1 MFHVSKRKIK
11 MEKVS
16 INKSIRL
23 SQHFTLGEM
32 TRTGTGIPNIPSRVI
47 IENLKRLCPW
57 LEELRRRYNE
67 RYVFEE
73 GGRFF
78 EEGGR
83 RKEEGEYYKG
93 RKEAAEPEEA
103 EEAEEP
109 IVITSG
115 YRSPEVNRAV
125 GGSPTSNHL
134 TGCAVDIRCAG
145 VEQAIRYAAILLDIA
160 DEWEQDF
167 DELLTEH
174 NRKGRYWV
182 HFAVKPKDNRR
193 KILFLQK

>member
-1 MFHVSKRKIK
+1 MNNVT
-11 MEKVS
+11 V
-16 INKSIRL
+16 NKSIRL

-47 IENLKRLCPW
+47 IENLRNICENW
-57 LEELRRRYNE
+57 LEEMRRRYNE

-83 RKEEGEYYKG
+83 RKEEGEYFKG
-93 RKEAAEPEEA
+93 REECGVRSENR

>member
-1 MFHVSKRKIK
+1 

-16 INKSIRL
+16 INKTIRL
-23 SQHFTLGEM
+23 SQHYTLGEM
-32 TRTGTGIPNIPSRVI
+32 TKTGTGIPNIPSRVS
-47 IENLKRLCPW
+47 IENLRNICENW
-57 LEELRRRYNE
+57 LEEMRRRYNE

-83 RKEEGEYYKG
+83 RKEEGEYSKG
-93 RKEAAEPEEA
+93 REET

>member
-1 MFHVSKRKIK
+1 MNNVT
-11 MEKVS
+11 V
-16 INKSIRL
+16 NKSIRL

-47 IENLKRLCPW
+47 IENPRNICENW

-83 RKEEGEYYKG
+83 RKEEGEYFKG
-93 RKEAAEPEEA
+93 REEGGVRSENR

>member
-1 MFHVSKRKIK
+1 

-47 IENLKRLCPW
+47 IENLRNICENW
-57 LEELRRRYNE
+57 LEEMRRRYNE
-67 RYVFEE
+67 RYV
-73 GGRFF
+73 F

-93 RKEAAEPEEA
+93 RK
-103 EEAEEP
+103 EAEEP